1 LKLEKK
7 VKKEEIGGESK
18 VVGVIVVGRKR
29 RLEIE
34 VRDLVEKRLG
44 F

>member
-7 VKKEEIGGESK
+7 AKKEEIGSENK

-34 VRDLVEKRLG
+34 VGDLVEKRLG